1 MDGLKRN
8 NPADACFLFIALY
21 ISSEMS
27 FFFKFT
33 SRCTVIEP

>member
-27 FFFKFT
+27 FFL
-33 SRCTVIEP
+33 SLLHDAP